1 MQDDDEEIRSI
12 SVGIFSLESAKKLTQ
27 MSRDA
32 KMQYIVES
40 DIDLD
45 SMHEHDTS
53 HDHRHTVSH
62 DGLLA
67 RLRYSSLLIYCG
79 QIDTD
84 TCEPHG
90 LGAVVS
96 NSLISYVGVC
106 VIR

>member
-1 MQDDDEEIRSI
+1 MQDDNEDIKSI
-12 SVGIFSLESAKKLTQ
+12 SVGIFSLESAKKLTE
-27 MSRDA
+27 MSKDT

-40 DIDLD
+40 DIDHD
-45 SMHEHDTS
+45 SIHNHDTS
-53 HDHRHTVSH
+53 NDHRHTVSH

-67 RLRYSSLLIYCG
+67 RLRYSSLLTYCG

-84 TCEPHG
+84 TCQPHG